1 MKGKRKHPK
10 LFVRKK
16 GKTKGKAISKTARE
30 RYATIIEKIKGP
42 KGGRIHYR
50 FPIPPGDKAAARNA
64 LARIPLAKG
73 LSSAQKKK
81 VRDRAYQVLYGTTD
95 KKKIAAMKK
104 AHV

>member
-1 MKGKRKHPK
+1 MTKARRKHPK
-10 LFVRKK
+10 QFVRKK

-30 RYATIIEKIKGP
+30 KYATIIEK
-42 KGGRIHYR
+42 KGGRTRYR

-73 LSSAQKKK
+73 LSSAQKKM

-95 KKKIAAMKK
+95 KKKIAAIKGVK
-104 AHV
+104 EK